1 MSSMVRL
8 PDNEDRI
15 RFGEIGWQSILL
27 GIFFK
32 SSCKLKFQEKT
43 KKDFTW
49 LFEALYA
56 HARGDSM
63 NLKKRYW
70 IILFPP
76 NHRIQACPM
85 KICKLSSWIWSS
97 KRQIMFTFHGWS
109 YFLKNQLEL
118 GVSIMESVGLDV
130 RKKKEKRKKKTW
142 RRSQW
147 VILHFQREDYI
158 CWDQGIPT
166 QLINVTCLLCDI
178 YNQMPI
184 S

>member
-76 NHRIQACPM
+76 NHRIQAYPM

-130 RKKKEKRKKKTW
+130 RKKKEKRKKKKKNLKEEPMSYLAYSK
-142 RRSQW
+142 RRLYMLGS
-147 VILHFQREDYI
+147 RN
-158 CWDQGIPT
+158 PNT
-166 QLINVTCLLCDI
+166 INKCDMFI
-178 YNQMPI
+178 VWHI
-184 S
+184 